1 MCLIRLGNETYP
13 IDTGDLE
20 PESSPC
26 IVGTIQVI
34 AHDKNDIEQFS
45 KQLGFLEIGTGF
57 GQ

>member
-45 KQLGFLEIGTGF
+45 EQLGFLEIGTCLGE
-57 GQ
+57 